1 MREYNAAKSCSPCL
15 KYSHRHRP
23 SIVLKTSGTVFSNQ
37 FLPPERRMT
46 YLNILF
52 VTYSETA
59 SAFAKDL
66 FPQGTEDCIKV
77 LGYVQQ
83 KVVANTVFL

>member
-1 MREYNAAKSCSPCL
+1 
-15 KYSHRHRP
+15 
-23 SIVLKTSGTVFSNQ
+23 
-37 FLPPERRMT
+37 MT

-52 VTYSETA
+52 VTYTETA

-83 KVVANTVFL
+83 KVVANTVFLWWERNRLNPDSGIQGCVITSIYYAEQFASTFIE